1 MTTAAVKKRLS
12 TILASTASAEQKR
25 VAVLGRKGILTESL
39 RELGRLPV
47 EERSATGAELN
58 KLKQWFNEQL
68 AKEQDDTRVP
78 AVDLSAPGK
87 QPALGSVHPISAAI
101 NRAVDIF
108 SRLGFETVEGL
119 EIVSDWDNF
128 ESLHFHPDHPARD
141 TQDTM
146 IVDDRPGWL
155 LRTQTSA
162 VQIPAIATRQPPI
175 RFIVPGKTYRKES
188 DATHM
193 PMFHQLEGV
202 IIDQQV
208 TFGDLK
214 GLLEYFITEYFGRSM
229 RLRFRPH
236 YFPFTEPS
244 AEVDVEWTRPDGS
257 KKWLEMLGCGCI
269 HPEVL
274 KNAGLDPRKYQ
285 GIAFGLGID
294 RHAMLL
300 YGINDIRELFLN
312 KEEVLSQSANLS

>member
-1 MTTAAVKKRLS
+1 
-12 TILASTASAEQKR
+12 
-25 VAVLGRKGILTESL
+25 
-39 RELGRLPV
+39 
-47 EERSATGAELN
+47 
-58 KLKQWFNEQL
+58 
-68 AKEQDDTRVP
+68 
-78 AVDLSAPGK
+78 
-87 QPALGSVHPISAAI
+87 
-101 NRAVDIF
+101 
-108 SRLGFETVEGL
+108 
-119 EIVSDWDNF
+119 
-128 ESLHFHPDHPARD
+128 
-141 TQDTM
+141 
-146 IVDDRPGWL
+146 
-155 LRTQTSA
+155 
-162 VQIPAIATRQPPI
+162 
-175 RFIVPGKTYRKES
+175 
-188 DATHM
+188 
-193 PMFHQLEGV
+193 
-202 IIDQQV
+202 
-208 TFGDLK
+208 
-214 GLLEYFITEYFGRSM
+214 M